1 MPPLGRLVKRGQAAT
16 PTTTTTTTTPKLAHA
31 SSHTKNL
38 IIRRPSISV
47 ALLDGKKSAPLVD
60 PPLVCP
66 YSRPSISGTPCDMK
80 GVSIAVV
87 PCDMEGPII
96 AVVVVTKWV
105 RCPRVGPGVRARLRT
120 RPVYNRG
127 GREWRE
133 LPREDHFRTGS
144 GPVLDSTYVP
154 GGVRGAGASPGEL
167 VKDRLR
173 TRPVYNRG
181 VGSGGS
187 FPERTG

>member
-1 MPPLGRLVKRGQAAT
+1 MA
-16 PTTTTTTTTPKLAHA
+16 
-31 SSHTKNL
+31 
-38 IIRRPSISV
+38 
-47 ALLDGKKSAPLVD
+47 KKSAPLVD

-87 PCDMEGPII
+87 PCDMEGPSI

-133 LPREDHFRTGS
+133 LPREDHFRTGF

-154 GGVRGAGASPGEL
+154 GGVRGAGASPGE
-167 VKDRLR
+167 
-173 TRPVYNRG
+173 
-181 VGSGGS
+181 
-187 FPERTG
+187 PERTGEGQDRCTIGGSGVAGASPRGPVNDPLRTRRMYPEVSGGPEAPHRLRTG